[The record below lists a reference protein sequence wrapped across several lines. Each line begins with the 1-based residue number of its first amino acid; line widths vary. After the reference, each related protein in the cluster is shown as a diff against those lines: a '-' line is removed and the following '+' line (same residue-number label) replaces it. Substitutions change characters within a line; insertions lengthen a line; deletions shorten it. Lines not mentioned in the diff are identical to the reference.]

1 MLDWTSAMKAV
12 QEGDGS
18 GVFTLVGHEYALAES
33 FVQALRNRLGDD
45 QGPADVQ
52 RFPFDEEGC
61 EGAVFALESLTLFQ
75 VRPVVVLQRCTAMA
89 AGGRARFATDAL
101 EAYLVRPVPG
111 RALVI
116 TVEQDKL
123 DERKKLVKLAK
134 QHIVVDCHPPK
145 EAQALA
151 ILQQLA
157 AAEGIGIHPAAMKEL
172 WRRTASVSAALQ
184 EMRKL
189 WMFTGERPITPA
201 DVAEAVAPPVED
213 DVFAW
218 VDGVVQGRADRAFR
232 ALADVQRKGEDPLKL
247 FALIARQI
255 RLMWYTRVLGER
267 GMSHTQIAA
276 EVAAHPYAV
285 RVAAGQAA
293 RVNPER
299 MERLLTVLAD
309 LEFEVKSG
317 RRDPHHALEL
327 AVLACC

>member
-1 MLDWTSAMKAV
+1 MKAV

-18 GVFTLVGHEYALAES
+18 GVFTLVGNEHALAES
-33 FVQALRNRLGDD
+33 FIQALRNRLGDD

-52 RFPFDEEGC
+52 RFAFDEQGC
-61 EGAVFALESLTLFQ
+61 DDAVFALESLTLFQ

-89 AGGRARFATDAL
+89 TGGRARFATDAL
-101 EAYLVRPVPG
+101 EAYLARPVPG

-116 TVEQDKL
+116 TVEDKL

-134 QHIVVDCHPPK
+134 QHTVIDCHPPK
-145 EAQALA
+145 ETQALA

-157 AAEGIGIHPAAMKEL
+157 AAEGMDIRPAAMKEL
-172 WRRTASVSAALQ
+172 WRRTASVSQALQ

-201 DVAEAVAPPVED
+201 DVAEAVAPPLED

-218 VDGVVQGRADRAFR
+218 IDGVVQGRAERAFR

-267 GMSHTQIAA
+267 GMSHAQIAA

-293 RVNPER
+293 RVRPER

-309 LEFEVKSG
+309 LEFDVKSG
-317 RRDPHHALEL
+317 RRDPQHALEL